1 MSPST
6 TFAEYFERQDDA
18 FKRSWLGAKRYEAYR
33 NGAKFG
39 DLAKPAT
46 TYRATPADLT
56 PPTEKP
62 KETAASDDKT
72 SNAQTPK
79 IDRSTLPDFDGSSK
93 QNAWAAEIREKE
105 LDEWEAVALSER
117 VKRSVEPAT
126 SKRRFFYNAEAE
138 RQKEL
143 VRAEMKKRGDAVVL
157 AELEAAA
164 REIAAEIFANPSARD
179 WIDGRGGPSVWA
191 RAVGEARRRIATT
204 GSAKPPKQAFELPT
218 LDLPELKTPRLSGSP
233 RQIEWAEDLRRRAVR
248 DLTEERTAET
258 GRDYLRAWRN
268 WSSRRDG
275 KRFRDAL
282 PELEKTIAEVGD
294 DDAAARILGRET
306 LLKAREC
313 VEAWDDSRDWIDLK
327 TGQKVGLNAYAA
339 QKIAGTPKEAAAI
352 LRRYAAD
359 AKKAKSLQNDAAQNK
374 RQPAKTTPPTEP
386 DAPQTPSVWSPSGP
400 IKDAQS
406 FLEALREYRA
416 PKMAPKDAQKAEK
429 EAQEY
434 VKERAAAY
442 VVCHRFR
449 LSYQRY
455 EKTRKKDVKAALLP
469 QLQQELTAAITETRR
484 VGALRN
490 ARHGTVDRAVIFDW
504 LFPDN
509 GGSVIFDDTKRA
521 EVENVFR
528 KNFSKK
534 GAVILSNGKNATAE
548 DAAGVTR
555 SVLELYNKIGRS
567 LGFDDAPRFANV
579 VFRKLPLG
587 TNSDYTPATREIRIS
602 SSLADR
608 AELFDTFAHEIGRW
622 FEHEVAGPDAATGSV
637 QWLSDV
643 TGDKKAFS
651 VKGKEG
657 KLLQLENCSTRFW
670 SVDDYAA
677 TVYRKNSQKNADGSW
692 KEFYDG
698 EALSTAFEGLLEDPE
713 AFALDAPE
721 HFNRLMKV
729 LSDYR
734 NRPK

>member
-1 MSPST
+1 MSPSTRLKYYYKAQKDFEERTGKPAYRQVSPST

-33 NGAKFG
+33 NGAAFG
-39 DLAKPAT
+39 DVVKPAT
-46 TYRATPADLT
+46 TYCATTADLT

-79 IDRSTLPDFDGSSK
+79 IDRSTLPDFDGSPK

-143 VRAEMKKRGDAVVL
+143 VRAEMEKRGDAVVL

-204 GSAKPPKQAFELPT
+204 GSAKQPKPTFELPP

-248 DLTEERTAET
+248 DLTEERTTET

-275 KRFRDAL
+275 KKFRDAL
-282 PELEKTIAEVGD
+282 PELEKAIAEVGG
-294 DDAAARILGRET
+294 DDAAAQILGRET
-306 LLKAREC
+306 LLKAREY
-313 VEAWDDSRDWIDLK
+313 VESWDDSRDWIDLK
-327 TGQKVGLNAYAA
+327 VEQKIGLNAYAA

-434 VKERAAAY
+434 VKERAAY

-509 GGSVIFDDTKRA
+509 GRSVIFDDTKRA

-534 GAVILSNGKNATAE
+534 ARLYYQTGKTQRRRTRRGLRAPSLNYIIE
-548 DAAGVTR
+548 LGVR
-555 SVLELYNKIGRS
+555 
-567 LGFDDAPRFANV
+567 
-579 VFRKLPLG
+579 
-587 TNSDYTPATREIRIS
+587 
-602 SSLADR
+602 
-608 AELFDTFAHEIGRW
+608 
-622 FEHEVAGPDAATGSV
+622 
-637 QWLSDV
+637 
-643 TGDKKAFS
+643 
-651 VKGKEG
+651 
-657 KLLQLENCSTRFW
+657 
-670 SVDDYAA
+670 
-677 TVYRKNSQKNADGSW
+677 
-692 KEFYDG
+692 
-698 EALSTAFEGLLEDPE
+698 
-713 AFALDAPE
+713 
-721 HFNRLMKV
+721 
-729 LSDYR
+729 
-734 NRPK
+734 